1 MRTACILIVVLALTA
16 LPAWCSGMESA
27 EQRALTAYARAAL
40 LHRIGIGDQPVAPQ
54 AALAIQR
61 ACFVTFF
68 HNGKVFAC
76 FGGFSPRTAS
86 LADEVRE
93 NIRLALKNDP
103 RARQITPEQATDSQV
118 QITLP
123 GPLQRI
129 SNLRTLDPSRHG
141 LFVEAPDGNGVAIV
155 PGEAKTAAYALHSAL
170 ARLGLTNNA
179 QGVRLY
185 RFSAT
190 VIRDQQ

>member
-1 MRTACILIVVLALTA
+1 MRMVCILILLLALAA
-16 LPAWCSGMESA
+16 LPVWCSGMESA

-40 LHRIGIGDQPVAPQ
+40 LHRTGLGDQPVAPQ
-54 AALAIQR
+54 AAQSIQR

-68 HNGKVFAC
+68 HKGKVFAC

-103 RARQITPEQATDSQV
+103 RARQITPEQATGSQV

-123 GPLQRI
+123 GPLHRI
-129 SNLRTLDPSRHG
+129 SSLRTLDPSRDG

-155 PGEAKTAAYALHSAL
+155 PGEARTAAYALRSAL
-170 ARLGLTNNA
+170 ARLGLTGDA
-179 QGVRLY
+179 KGVRLY

-190 VIRDQQ
+190 IIRD